1 MQSSNLILF
10 LAILHTIKKKEAAEL
25 MQGVERVLAL
35 CTGSFISAGWGPQGL
50 SDRAG
55 RGDPDLL

>member
-10 LAILHTIKKKEAAEL
+10 LAILHTVKKKEAAEL

-35 CTGSFISAGWGPQGL
+35 CTRSFISAGWGPQGL